1 MVKNRS
7 EVMKK
12 ISNSIIV
19 IFLIFS
25 FGCKQRSIEPQLKEE
40 HPIDSVMEESG
51 EKVRDANEGI
61 KKGFEESKEELKEK
75 TEELLTDTIPH

>member
-1 MVKNRS
+1 
-7 EVMKK
+7 
-12 ISNSIIV
+12 
-19 IFLIFS
+19 
-25 FGCKQRSIEPQLKEE
+25 
-40 HPIDSVMEESG
+40 MEESG